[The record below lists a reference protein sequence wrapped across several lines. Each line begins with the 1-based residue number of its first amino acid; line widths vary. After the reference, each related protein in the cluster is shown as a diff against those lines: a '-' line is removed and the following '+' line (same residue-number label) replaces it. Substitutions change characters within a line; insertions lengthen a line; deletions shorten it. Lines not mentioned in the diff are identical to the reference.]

1 MKGVQPS
8 VSYTSRAPRRGEEH
22 GKHYHFVARTEFEAM
37 VERDEFLEWAEVHGN
52 RYGTAR
58 ASVQQML
65 ASGVDVILTLDVQGA
80 AITRQLFPE
89 AVTVFILPPSY
100 EALLNRLQV
109 RDGGNTESLDL
120 RLRNAEGE
128 LMQYQFYDYLI
139 VNDELERA
147 VQEFAAIIV
156 AERCRRKHRAEAA
169 ERILNYFRRNKTNG

>member
-1 MKGVQPS
+1 MAS
-8 VSYTSRAPRRGEEH
+8 ITILSRALSSRRWWSVMSFWNGR
-22 GKHYHFVARTEFEAM
+22 KCMAIV
-37 VERDEFLEWAEVHGN
+37 
-52 RYGTAR
+52 